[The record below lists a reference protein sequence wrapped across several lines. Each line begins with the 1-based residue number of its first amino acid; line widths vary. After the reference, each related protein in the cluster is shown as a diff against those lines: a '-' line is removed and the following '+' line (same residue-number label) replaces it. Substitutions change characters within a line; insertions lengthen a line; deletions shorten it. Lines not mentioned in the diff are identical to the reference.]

1 MTSPLVIIV
10 GADKGGVGKT
20 QVCRLLRDYLEKP
33 EFKEFP
39 LPRLLDGQF
48 PRGDLSKFHPDAQVI
63 NITSI
68 ADQMKI
74 FDTLDGVTIV
84 DIAAGHLGFML
95 EACDKAMLFEDVK
108 NGTLRMALLHVLGP
122 SISSL
127 DEIGDAIKMLGTS
140 AKHFVVKNHIN
151 ETNFFEWDQ
160 DSQHA
165 KSLRALEHVT
175 INIPH
180 LTTVANEA
188 VQQAQEAFVRF
199 AASKASR
206 TLRGHVVSYLDA
218 AFAEFDRVGLGEM
231 IRETYR

>member
-1 MTSPLVIIV
+1 MTPLVIIV

-20 QVCRLLRDYLEKP
+20 QVCRLLRDYLDNP
-33 EFKEFP
+33 DLKEFP
-39 LPRLLDGQF
+39 RARLLDGQF

-63 NITSI
+63 NITDI

-74 FDTLDGVTIV
+74 FDTLEGVTIV

-95 EACDKAMLFEDVK
+95 EACDKARLFEDVK
-108 NGTLRMALLHVLGP
+108 NGSLRMALLHVLGP

-127 DEIGDAIKMLGTS
+127 DEIGDAVKMLGTS

-160 DSQHA
+160 DS
-165 KSLRALEHVT
+165 KYVTSLRALEHVT

-180 LTTVANEA
+180 LVTIATEA
-188 VQQAQEAFVRF
+188 VQQAQEPFVGF
-199 AASKASR
+199 VAGQGSR
-206 TLRGHVVSYLDA
+206 TLRGHVMSYIA
-218 AFAEFDRVGLGEM
+218 TAFAEFDRVGLGAM
-231 IRETYR
+231 IQDTFR